1 MDFIGERNEGCI
13 CFLVCFTPGCPPC
26 MRRCNGHGDGALHR
40 GRSCLRHQ
48 SLLLRLHPERN
59 QVHLPQEVCSC
70 SPWPNVTSQGF
81 CFLKCCFWPC
91 FLVSTPASIGAPL
104 LLHSLSTFFE
114 SGFFFFSPFLFWGSR
129 SCTHCHL
136 LSRIRTHN
144 LYLLS
149 MFFSFFL
156 FTAGLLSSP
165 LTVWGSSVT
174 SPSQQGPPLPYSVL
188 APFSLQQGAGFSMWT
203 LSWILKSRRKIQLEG
218 MLLLLELSYVVLQR
232 NKNSAKLLYVR

>member
-114 SGFFFFSPFLFWGSR
+114 SGFFFFFPFLFWGSR

-149 MFFSFFL
+149 MFFSFFFVHCRSLIITADSMRQQCHITFTTGSAPPL
-156 FTAGLLSSP
+156 FSLSPVLSATGSRVLYVNALLDIKESQENP
-165 LTVWGSSVT
+165 VGGNVAVVRIIICSVT
-174 SPSQQGPPLPYSVL
+174 E
-188 APFSLQQGAGFSMWT
+188 
-203 LSWILKSRRKIQLEG
+203 K
-218 MLLLLELSYVVLQR
+218 
-232 NKNSAKLLYVR
+232 

>member
-114 SGFFFFSPFLFWGSR
+114 SGFFFFPRFFFGALALALIVTCSHAYVHTICISCQCFFL
-129 SCTHCHL
+129 
-136 LSRIRTHN
+136 
-144 LYLLS
+144 
-149 MFFSFFL
+149 FFL

-188 APFSLQQGAGFSMWT
+188 APFSLQQGAGFSMWR

-232 NKNSAKLLYVR
+232 NKNLAKLLYVR